1 MFVIVI
7 NLQFVVKQYASE
19 FLKDQLE
26 PDKGHFDRIVGIFR
40 KSSPVKTDSRKIFC
54 RERGMKLFLC
64 LCRLF
69 LKTDARISCLPF
81 GCRISKYNLFFGRSI
96 SSLLSEVV
104 VADLNYQLSSFVWR
118 KSHKK
123 KYALIVEMPLLG
135 IHEHGI
141 VQDVAN

>member
-1 MFVIVI
+1 MFVILI
-7 NLQFVVKQYASE
+7 NLQCVVNQCPDE
-19 FLKDQLE
+19 FLKDQ
-26 PDKGHFDRIVGIFR
+26 PDLDIGNFGRVVGTSVKCF
-40 KSSPVKTDSRKIFC
+40 PVKTDSRKIFC
-54 RERGMKLFLC
+54 RERCMKLFLC
-64 LCRLF
+64 LWRLF

-81 GCRISKYNLFFGRSI
+81 GCRISKYNLYFGRSI

-104 VADLNYQLSSFVWR
+104 AADLNYQLSSFVWR